1 MTSAAQ
7 DQPTMPLR
15 LARHAVGMMILAA
28 ANPLIYY
35 SDGKL
40 LTWAATWSVPLVF
53 AAVVFALYALFLT
66 KRAKAAWPKSFFML
80 AWVLLALSVA
90 GPYIEKFNQKT
101 ATTPEPQAT
110 PAIQPAKPR
119 SEIDEFLKDAPP
131 HRRPQSNS
139 SKDEEDGP
147 WMQHENLRPFHGTLD
162 GEPDWEKGVMTSP
175 VDPSQHDGFQFDP
188 STARKVEDPK

>member
-90 GPYIEKFNQKT
+90 GPYLEKFNQKA
-101 ATTPEPQAT
+101 ATTPEAQTSLPRAT
-110 PAIQPAKPR
+110 EPAR
-119 SEIDEFLKDAPP
+119 YLTEEELGFPP
-131 HRRPQSNS
+131 VPDVPSA
-139 SKDEEDGP
+139 SKDDEWWKKGS
-147 WMQHENLRPFHGTLD
+147 TL
-162 GEPDWEKGVMTSP
+162 
-175 VDPSQHDGFQFDP
+175 VD
-188 STARKVEDPK
+188 